1 MQDAGQQNLQMH
13 QEMAAEAQMPQ
24 CCGLESPVES
34 GRVLARG
41 TRRFP
46 PFPSQDNHSSS
57 WAILGDTSLGALR
70 HPQPLL
76 WVSRTPLPC
85 TEIQDFS
92 WAVSSNVSVSGGK
105 TRVQGQGWRFNSWC
119 PHCSVLSLCQWKWVD
134 PSPTFLLLWKTHS
147 QSVWTQF
154 REPDS

>member
-46 PFPSQDNHSSS
+46 LFLPRITIPAVGPS
-57 WAILGDTSLGALR
+57 WETPAL
-70 HPQPLL
+70 
-76 WVSRTPLPC
+76 
-85 TEIQDFS
+85 
-92 WAVSSNVSVSGGK
+92 
-105 TRVQGQGWRFNSWC
+105 
-119 PHCSVLSLCQWKWVD
+119 
-134 PSPTFLLLWKTHS
+134 
-147 QSVWTQF
+147 
-154 REPDS
+154 EP